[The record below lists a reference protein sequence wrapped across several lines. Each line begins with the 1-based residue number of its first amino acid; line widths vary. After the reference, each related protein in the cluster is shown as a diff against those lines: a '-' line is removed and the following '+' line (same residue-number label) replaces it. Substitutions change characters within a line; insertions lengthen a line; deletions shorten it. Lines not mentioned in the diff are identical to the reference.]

1 MGKQEK
7 RKDEE
12 KKEVIPIERAPN
24 PEVPEKA
31 QRRKYSAE
39 YKLRI
44 LQEADSCQGTGELG
58 ALLRREGLYSSHL
71 NTWKRQREEGTLHG
85 LQPKKRGRKGKLK
98 NPLSDRIAELERENR
113 KLKKRLEQAETIIE
127 FQKKVSEV
135 LGIPLNSPENEESDS

>member
-1 MGKQEK
+1 MAKQEK
-7 RKDEE
+7 RKAEE
-12 KKEVIPIERAPN
+12 KKEVIPIERAPE

-85 LQPKKRGRKGKLK
+85 LQPKKRGRKGKPK
-98 NPLSDRIAELERENR
+98 GPLVDRIAELERENR

-135 LGIPLNSPENEESDS
+135 LGIPLNNPENEESDS